1 MKKKKFVVLSWQ
13 NRHFYSDIDFEF
25 RKMKKSDL
33 FLLFFE
39 CIKSR
44 VLPKFCVNVDKYY
57 FFSIF
62 WMFFSFL
69 AKRRQNMIKKKYNLC
84 IFSKKLTFLVRHQF
98 WLSKNGK
105 KCLFAPFILKYE
117 KSFFPKFC
125 VKVDWYHFFHF
136 FLKVF
141 SFLVKWC

>member
-1 MKKKKFVVLSWQ
+1 MEKSDVFRLFFLNYEKSYFSQILCKRWLVTVCSIFFFFMFSTIRSKYDLKNQRKKFVVFSWQ

-39 CIKSR
+39 SIKSR

-57 FFSIF
+57 FFQFF

-69 AKRRQNMIKKKYNLC
+69 AKRRQNVIKK
-84 IFSKKLTFLVRHQF
+84 I
-98 WLSKNGK
+98 
-105 KCLFAPFILKYE
+105 
-117 KSFFPKFC
+117 
-125 VKVDWYHFFHF
+125 
-136 FLKVF
+136 
-141 SFLVKWC
+141 